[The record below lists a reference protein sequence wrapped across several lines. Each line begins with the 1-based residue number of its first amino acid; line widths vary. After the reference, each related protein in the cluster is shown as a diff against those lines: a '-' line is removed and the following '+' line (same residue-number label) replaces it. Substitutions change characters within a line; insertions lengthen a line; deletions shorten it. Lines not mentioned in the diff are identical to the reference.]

1 MAASNDT
8 GPTLAASHPTLGG
21 QAKAKVLILGGT
33 AEARAL
39 ALRLADTR
47 CEPVTSLAGTTRHPA
62 GISGKVRS
70 GGFGGAAGLADYVAE
85 EGIRA
90 IVDATHP
97 FAIQISRHAK
107 DAADRLG
114 LPLIRLER
122 PTWTPEREDRWTDV
136 EDHETAAQ
144 ALPAGA
150 HVLLTIGR
158 KELQPYL
165 QRPDISG
172 IARMI
177 EAPAIEIAGNWRV
190 LLARPP
196 FGLDQELSLFTR
208 EAISHLVTKNA
219 GGEETRAKLMAARR
233 IAIAVVMIRR
243 PRKPEVPTVDTVQ
256 RVVAFLDQVLNA

>member
-8 GPTLAASHPTLGG
+8 APTLAASHPTSGR
-21 QAKAKVLILGGT
+21 QAKVKVLILGGT
-33 AEARAL
+33 GEARAL
-39 ALRLADTR
+39 ARRLTDTGYG
-47 CEPVTSLAGTTRHPA
+47 PVTSLAGTTQYPA
-62 GISGKVRS
+62 EISGQLRR
-70 GGFGGAAGLADYVAE
+70 GGFGGAAGLADYAAS
-85 EGIRA
+85 EGIAA

-97 FAIQISRHAK
+97 FATQISRHAK
-107 DAADRLG
+107 DAADQLG

-122 PTWTPEREDRWTDV
+122 PAWTPEREDRWINV
-136 EDHETAAQ
+136 EDQETAAQ

-165 QRPDISG
+165 RRRDISG

-177 EAPAIEIAGNWRV
+177 EAPSTEVAGNWRV

-196 FGLDQELSLFTR
+196 FSLDQELRLFTR

-233 IAIAVVMIRR
+233 IAVAVVMIRR
-243 PRKPEVPTVDTVQ
+243 PMKPEAPTVDTGQ
-256 RVVAFLDQVLNA
+256 RVIAFLDQVLNA